1 MLRRAAPSHLL
12 ESKPEVTKNVFEDK
26 MFDFFMDQE
35 AAVLPK
41 ESDPATLF
49 FSSSS
54 NESPSVC
61 EEDDQLQADP
71 MLSTMKANL
80 SRIGQLMDTLAVR
93 ARIVS
98 DSEVQHSRNGGPS
111 LESLPK
117 DQLLTKMLSQSQPAD
132 ATQTVKLRAIL
143 TNTTGPPQPQVNQ
156 GAVGI
161 STRSYPPALAVDEQ
175 TAAVEEL
182 RIYW

>member
-1 MLRRAAPSHLL
+1 MTAGFIDDEVLLPAAEASGVQALGLHFETGCTKPSP

-35 AAVLPK
+35 AVVLPK

-61 EEDDQLQADP
+61 EEDDQPQVDP
-71 MLSTMKANL
+71 ILSTMKANL

-98 DSEVQHSRNGGPS
+98 DSEVQNLRNGGPS
-111 LESLPK
+111 LEC
-117 DQLLTKMLSQSQPAD
+117 SQ
-132 ATQTVKLRAIL
+132 
-143 TNTTGPPQPQVNQ
+143 
-156 GAVGI
+156 
-161 STRSYPPALAVDEQ
+161 
-175 TAAVEEL
+175 
-182 RIYW
+182 RINS